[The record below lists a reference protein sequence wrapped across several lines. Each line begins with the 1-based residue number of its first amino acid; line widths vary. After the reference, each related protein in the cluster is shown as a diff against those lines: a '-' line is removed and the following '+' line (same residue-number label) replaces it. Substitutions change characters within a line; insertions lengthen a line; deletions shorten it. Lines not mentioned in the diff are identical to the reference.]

1 MSEVDDVTSGW
12 GGVTS
17 GHDLC
22 ELRGH
27 VTFRDR
33 SLLLGIVHY
42 STTWSY
48 KQVWTSLIKTRSPC
62 DHINKF
68 GLV

>member
-1 MSEVDDVTSGW
+1 MRIAGRGNEGAVSEDEDDD
-12 GGVTS
+12 VTS

-33 SLLLGIVHY
+33 SLNHHVVI
-42 STTWSY
+42 
-48 KQVWTSLIKTRSPC
+48 
-62 DHINKF
+62 
-68 GLV
+68 

>member
-1 MSEVDDVTSGW
+1 MREQSEDDDVTSGC
-12 GGVTS
+12 GVTS

-33 SLLLGIVHY
+33 SLLIGIVHY
-42 STTWSY
+42 STTW
-48 KQVWTSLIKTRSPC
+48 
-62 DHINKF
+62 
-68 GLV
+68 